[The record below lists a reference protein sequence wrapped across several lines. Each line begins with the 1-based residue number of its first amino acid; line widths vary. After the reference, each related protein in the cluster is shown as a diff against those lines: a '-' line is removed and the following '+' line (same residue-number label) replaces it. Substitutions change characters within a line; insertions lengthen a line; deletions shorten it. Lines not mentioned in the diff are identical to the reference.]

1 MSNPE
6 LVVLAAGMGSRYGG
20 LKQIDTVDDNG
31 HIIIDYSIFDAIEA
45 GFKSVTFIIKKE
57 IEEEFRSVMDAHLFG
72 KEITVK
78 YVYQELDKLPCGFSV
93 PEGRRKHNLTHK
105 IVNARSANR

>member
-45 GFKSVTFIIKKE
+45 GFKSVTFIIKQE
-57 IEEEFRSVMDAHLFG
+57 IEEEFRSVSNEFYMMTDDGGNYRQVRLSG
-72 KEITVK
+72 
-78 YVYQELDKLPCGFSV
+78 
-93 PEGRRKHNLTHK
+93 
-105 IVNARSANR
+105 AR